1 MGDKSPKQK
10 NKSRKQ
16 KRQKQMREDR
26 RREERTPQP
35 TERAMPQDAPDSP
48 GPRRP

>member
-16 KRQKQMREDR
+16 KRQKEM
-26 RREERTPQP
+26 REERRRAERTPSP
-35 TERAMPQDAPDSP
+35 TERAAPHDAPDSP